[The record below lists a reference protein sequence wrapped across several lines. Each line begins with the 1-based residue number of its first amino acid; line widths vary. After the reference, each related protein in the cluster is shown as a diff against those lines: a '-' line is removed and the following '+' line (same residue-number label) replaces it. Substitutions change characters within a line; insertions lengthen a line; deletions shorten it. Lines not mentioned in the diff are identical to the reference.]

1 MIGVDTNVVLRFYV
15 ADDQPQFDRVQ
26 RLARSKGWREGAL
39 VNPIV
44 LSEAT
49 WTLARLWKRSRAE
62 IADLV
67 ERILETEAFVVVF
80 PDAARRALES
90 YRNSAADYADCL
102 IAEINR
108 ELGASTTFT
117 FDEDAQPI
125 AGFSAVP

>member
-15 ADDQPQFDRVQ
+15 ADDKPQFKRVQ
-26 RLARSKGWREGAL
+26 RLAGSKAWREGAL

-49 WTLARLWKRSRAE
+49 WTLARSWKRPRNE
-62 IADLV
+62 IAELV

-80 PDAARRALES
+80 PDAARRALQS
-90 YRNSAADYADCL
+90 FRNSAADYADCL

-125 AGFSAVP
+125 PGFSAVP

>member
-1 MIGVDTNVVLRFYV
+1 MIGVDTNVVLRFYI
-15 ADDQPQFDRVQ
+15 ADDEKQFARV
-26 RLARSKGWREGAL
+26 RKLAGSKDWREGAL

-49 WTLARLWKRSRAE
+49 WTLARAWKRPRTE
-62 IADLV
+62 IAELV
-67 ERILETEAFVVVF
+67 ECILDTEAFVVVF

-90 YRNSAADYADCL
+90 FRNSAADYADCL

-117 FDEDAQPI
+117 FDENAQPI